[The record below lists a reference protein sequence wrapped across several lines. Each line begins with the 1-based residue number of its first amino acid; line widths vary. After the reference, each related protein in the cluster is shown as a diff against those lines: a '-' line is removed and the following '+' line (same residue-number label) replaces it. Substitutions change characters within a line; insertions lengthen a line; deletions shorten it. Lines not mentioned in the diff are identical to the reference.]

1 MEAIKVNDQI
11 IQQLGEEWIQALLDK
26 DYQHLAEICQP
37 DVRSRLMTPRRIDS
51 FEKVADL
58 TQKVESWFHECS
70 SLKKEQTRVTR
81 IGEKLAINYR
91 LGFIKGEGLY
101 TAEQQ
106 VYCSLRDGLI
116 DQVSLLCS
124 GFQSLQTPIEMP

>member
-1 MEAIKVNDQI
+1 MEAIQVNDQI
-11 IQQLGEEWIQALLDK
+11 MQQLGEKWIQALLDK

-37 DVRSRLMTPRRIDS
+37 DVRSRLMTPRHIDS
-51 FEKVADL
+51 FENAADL
-58 TQKVESWFHECS
+58 TQKVESWFHDYS
-70 SLKKEQTRVTR
+70 SPKKVQTHVTR
-81 IGEKLAINYR
+81 IGEKLAINYW
-91 LGFIKGEGLY
+91 LGFIRGEGFF

-116 DQVSLLCS
+116 DQISLLCS

>member
-11 IQQLGEEWIQALLDK
+11 MQQVGEEWIQALLDK
-26 DYQHLAEICQP
+26 DYQHLAAICQP
-37 DVRSRLMTPRRIDS
+37 DVRSRLMTPRRMDS

-91 LGFIKGEGLY
+91 LGFIKDEGLY

-116 DQVSLLCS
+116 DQISLLCS
-124 GFQSLQTPIEMP
+124 GFQSDQTPMEMP